1 MLCNGLKGLKM
12 TNEIKVFIL
21 SEEVDI
27 IGVYYTSEEARADA
41 EKYDLLNW
49 TIIQK
54 TLKGK

>member
-1 MLCNGLKGLKM
+1 M
-12 TNEIKVFIL
+12 TTEIKVFIL

-27 IGVYYTSEEARADA
+27 IGVYYTFEEAQNDV

-49 TIIQK
+49 TIIEK

>member
-1 MLCNGLKGLKM
+1 M
-12 TNEIKVFIL
+12 TTEIKVFIL

-27 IGVYYTSEEARADA
+27 IGVYYTFEEARADV

-49 TIIQK
+49 TIIEK